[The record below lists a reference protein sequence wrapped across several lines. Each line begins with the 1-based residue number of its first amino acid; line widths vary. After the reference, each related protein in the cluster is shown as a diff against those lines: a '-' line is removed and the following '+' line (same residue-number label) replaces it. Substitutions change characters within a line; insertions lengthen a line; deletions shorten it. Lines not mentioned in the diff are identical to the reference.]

1 MKISL
6 ISRLTIQAFDT
17 FSFDEW
23 TIKQMR
29 LLPIIS
35 FLWAG
40 VLLGTSFLATPAK
53 FLAPSLSLPEALEV
67 GRVTF
72 MVLSWVEYGFL
83 IVFSLSLLL
92 YLRSSRLKTVQIGAV
107 FILIS
112 MIALQQIWI
121 LPELNYRTTLVIQ
134 GAVLERS
141 NLHFMYIGTELL
153 KIITLITFAIVSY
166 TFLQYKSYKNEFY
179 YE

>member
-1 MKISL
+1 
-6 ISRLTIQAFDT
+6 
-17 FSFDEW
+17 
-23 TIKQMR
+23 MR
-29 LLPIIS
+29 LLPIIC

-53 FLAPSLSLPEALEV
+53 FLAPSLSLSEALEV
-67 GRVTF
+67 GKVTF

-92 YLRSSRLKTVQIGAV
+92 YLRSSRLKTVQINAV

-112 MIALQQIWI
+112 MIALQQLWI
-121 LPELNYRTTLVIQ
+121 LPELDHRTILVIQ
-134 GAVLERS
+134 GKVLERS
-141 NLHFMYIGTELL
+141 NLHLIYIGTELL
-153 KIITLITFAIVSY
+153 KILTLIILATVSY
-166 TFLQYKSYKNEFY
+166 NFLQYKTYKNEFY